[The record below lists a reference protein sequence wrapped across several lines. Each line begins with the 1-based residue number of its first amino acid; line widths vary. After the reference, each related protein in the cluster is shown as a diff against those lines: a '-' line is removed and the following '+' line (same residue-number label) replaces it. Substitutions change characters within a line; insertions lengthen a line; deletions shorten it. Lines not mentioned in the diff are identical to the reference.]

1 MGKLYGAP
9 PSADLNERAISPNVL
24 TAMPKLGRGRILIW
38 EGGSLWIMEAVSP
51 NRQRARLNDPHAHHA
66 VQVTLRLEGDFEFE
80 SGDRRAS
87 GDVVAVAPDALH
99 AFNARGLF
107 AHIYMEPECRA
118 GRAAASALFADD
130 EPLARVTGIPLDD
143 LAAEL
148 SAAFKRKDDRDLTQ
162 LGRSVIDRLAGR
174 RSGAEPD
181 ARVREILA
189 WVQTR
194 LDYPVSLADAAQLA
208 GLSKARVRHL
218 FVEQTGLPFKTY
230 LLWLRLM
237 RGLEA
242 FASGASLTD
251 AALGAGF
258 SDSAHF
264 SRTFRRM
271 FGTAAAA
278 LDVS

>member
-1 MGKLYGAP
+1 M
-9 PSADLNERAISPNVL
+9 
-24 TAMPKLGRGRILIW
+24 IW

-51 NRQRARLNDPHAHHA
+51 TGQRSRLNDPHAHHA
-66 VQVTLRLEGDFEFE
+66 VQVTLALEGDFEFE
-80 SGDRRAS
+80 SGAHS
-87 GDVVAVAPDALH
+87 VGGDVVAVAPDALH

-107 AHIYMEPECRA
+107 AHVYIEPECRA
-118 GRAAASALFADD
+118 GRAAASALFAGD
-130 EPLARVTGIPLDD
+130 EPLAQVAGISLGD
-143 LAAEL
+143 LASEL
-148 SAAFKRKDDRDLTQ
+148 SAAFKRRGRDDRELTD
-162 LGRSVIDRLAGR
+162 LGRRVIERLAGGA
-174 RSGAEPD
+174 SAAEPD
-181 ARVREILA
+181 SRVREILA
-189 WVQTR
+189 WVQGR
-194 LDYPVSLADAAQLA
+194 LDYPVSLADAAELA

-218 FVEQTGLPFKTY
+218 FVEQTGLQFRTY

-237 RGLEA
+237 KGLEA

-278 LDVS
+278 LDVR

>member
-1 MGKLYGAP
+1 
-9 PSADLNERAISPNVL
+9 
-24 TAMPKLGRGRILIW
+24 MPKLGRGRILIW
-38 EGGSLWIMEAVSP
+38 EGGSLWIMEAVSSTG
-51 NRQRARLNDPHAHHA
+51 RRSRLNDPHAHHA
-66 VQVTLRLEGDFEFE
+66 VQVTLALEGDFELE
-80 SGDRRAS
+80 SGSRRAA

-107 AHIYMEPECRA
+107 AHVYIEPECRA
-118 GRAAASALFADD
+118 GRAAANALFAGD
-130 EPLARVTGIPLDD
+130 EPLSRVTGIPLGD
-143 LAAEL
+143 LAGEMA
-148 SAAFKRKDDRDLTQ
+148 AAFKRKDDRNLTH
-162 LGRSVIDRLAGR
+162 LGRRVIERLAGGT
-174 RSGAEPD
+174 SAAEPD

-189 WVQTR
+189 WVQAR
-194 LDYPVSLADAAQLA
+194 LDYPVSLADAAELA

-218 FVEQTGLPFKTY
+218 FVEQTGLPFRTY

-237 RGLEA
+237 KGLEA

-278 LDVS
+278 LDVTS

>member
-1 MGKLYGAP
+1 
-9 PSADLNERAISPNVL
+9 
-24 TAMPKLGRGRILIW
+24 MPKLGRGRILIW

-80 SGDRRAS
+80 SGDRRAA
-87 GDVVAVAPDALH
+87 GDVVAVAPEALH
-99 AFNARGLF
+99 AVNARGLF
-107 AHIYMEPECRA
+107 AHVYIEPECRA
-118 GRAAASALFADD
+118 GRAAANTLFAAD
-130 EPLARVTGIPLDD
+130 EPLASVQGIPLDD
-143 LAAEL
+143 LAAEMA
-148 SAAFKRKDDRDLTQ
+148 AAFKRKDDRELTQ
-162 LGRSVIDRLAGR
+162 LGRSVIERLAGGT
-174 RSGAEPD
+174 SAAEPD
-181 ARVREILA
+181 ARVRAILA

-194 LDYPVSLADAAQLA
+194 LDYPVSLADAADLA

-218 FVEQTGLPFKTY
+218 FVEQTGLPFRTY
-230 LLWLRLM
+230 LLWLRLT

-258 SDSAHF
+258 ADSAHF

>member
-1 MGKLYGAP
+1 
-9 PSADLNERAISPNVL
+9 
-24 TAMPKLGRGRILIW
+24 MPKLGRGRILIW
-38 EGGSLWIMEAVSP
+38 EGGSLWIMEAVSAN
-51 NRQRARLNDPHAHHA
+51 NRQRTRLNDPHAHHA
-66 VQVTLRLEGDFEFE
+66 VQVTLALEGDFEFE
-80 SGDRRAS
+80 SGAHS
-87 GDVVAVAPDALH
+87 VGGAVVAVAPDALH

-107 AHIYMEPECRA
+107 AHVYIEPECRA
-118 GRAAASALFADD
+118 GRAAASALFAGD
-130 EPLARVTGIPLDD
+130 EPLAQVTGIPLGD

-148 SAAFKRKDDRDLTQ
+148 SAAFKRRGRDDRELTD
-162 LGRSVIDRLAGR
+162 LGRRVIERLAG
-174 RSGAEPD
+174 GNAKEPD

-189 WVQTR
+189 WVQSR
-194 LDYPVSLADAAQLA
+194 LDYPVSLADAADLA

-218 FVEQTGLPFKTY
+218 FVEQTGLPFRTY

-258 SDSAHF
+258 ADSAHF

-278 LDVS
+278 LDVT

>member
-1 MGKLYGAP
+1 
-9 PSADLNERAISPNVL
+9 V
-24 TAMPKLGRGRILIW
+24 PKLGRGRILIW
-38 EGGSLWIMEAVSP
+38 EGGSLWIMEAVSSTG
-51 NRQRARLNDPHAHHA
+51 QRSRLNDPHAHHA
-66 VQVTLRLEGDFEFE
+66 VQVTLALEGDFEFE
-80 SGDRRAS
+80 SGSRRAA

-107 AHIYMEPECRA
+107 AHVYIEPECRA
-118 GRAAASALFADD
+118 GRSAANALFAGD
-130 EPLARVTGIPLDD
+130 EPLASVTAIPLGD
-143 LAAEL
+143 LAAEMT
-148 SAAFKRKDDRDLTQ
+148 AAFKRKADRDLTH
-162 LGRSVIDRLAGR
+162 LGRRVIERLAGGV
-174 RSGAEPD
+174 SAAEPD

-189 WVQTR
+189 WVQSR
-194 LDYPVSLADAAQLA
+194 LDYPISLADAAELA

-218 FVEQTGLPFKTY
+218 FVEQTGLPFRTY

-258 SDSAHF
+258 ADSAHF

-278 LDVS
+278 LDVT

>member
-1 MGKLYGAP
+1 M
-9 PSADLNERAISPNVL
+9 
-24 TAMPKLGRGRILIW
+24 IW

-51 NRQRARLNDPHAHHA
+51 NGQRSRLNDPHAHHA
-66 VQVTLRLEGDFEFE
+66 VQVTLALEGDFEFE
-80 SGDRRAS
+80 SGARRAS
-87 GDVVAVAPDALH
+87 GEVVAVAPDALH

-107 AHIYMEPECRA
+107 AHVYIEPECRA
-118 GRAAASALFADD
+118 GRAAASALFAGD
-130 EPLARVTGIPLDD
+130 EPLACVTGIPLDD

-148 SAAFKRKDDRDLTQ
+148 ATAFKRSARDDRELTQ
-162 LGRSVIDRLAGR
+162 LGRSVIARLAGGA
-174 RSGAEPD
+174 SAAEPD
-181 ARVREILA
+181 ARIREILA
-189 WVQTR
+189 WVQAR
-194 LDYPVSLADAAQLA
+194 LDYPVSLADAADLA

-218 FVEQTGLPFKTY
+218 FVEQTGLPFRTY

-237 RGLEA
+237 KGLEA
-242 FASGASLTD
+242 FASGESLTD

-278 LDVS
+278 LDVG

>member
-1 MGKLYGAP
+1 
-9 PSADLNERAISPNVL
+9 
-24 TAMPKLGRGRILIW
+24 MPKLGRGRILIW

-51 NRQRARLNDPHAHHA
+51 NQRRARLNDPHAHHA
-66 VQVTLRLEGDFEFE
+66 VQVTLALEGDFEFE
-80 SGDRRAS
+80 SGARRVS
-87 GDVVAVAPDALH
+87 GDIVAVAPDALH
-99 AFNARGLF
+99 ALNARGLF
-107 AHIYMEPECRA
+107 AHVYIEPECRA
-118 GRAAASALFADD
+118 GRAAAKALFAGD
-130 EPLARVTGIPLDD
+130 EPLARVTGIPLGD
-143 LAAEL
+143 LAVHLAT
-148 SAAFKRKDDRDLTQ
+148 AFKRKDDRDLTH
-162 LGRSVIDRLAGR
+162 LGRSVIERLAG
-174 RSGAEPD
+174 GATAAEPD
-181 ARVREILA
+181 ARVRAILA

-194 LDYPVSLADAAQLA
+194 LDYPVSLADAAGLA

-218 FVEQTGLPFKTY
+218 FVEQTGLPFRTY

-258 SDSAHF
+258 ADSAHF

-278 LDVS
+278 LDVT